1 MDIGKNVQ
9 SATGFKFPFGVFFL
23 LSLKNWQQQTTP
35 KTAARLSESR
45 GLVIYEIAVFPS
57 PAFNCVKYSI
67 TPGYPDGKT
76 GLKKDRCH
84 GTFC

>member
-1 MDIGKNVQ
+1 MCKVQPVSNSLLGFSFSSHLKTGNNKN
-9 SATGFKFPFGVFFL
+9 
-23 LSLKNWQQQTTP
+23 TP
-35 KTAARLSESR
+35 KTAAWLSESR